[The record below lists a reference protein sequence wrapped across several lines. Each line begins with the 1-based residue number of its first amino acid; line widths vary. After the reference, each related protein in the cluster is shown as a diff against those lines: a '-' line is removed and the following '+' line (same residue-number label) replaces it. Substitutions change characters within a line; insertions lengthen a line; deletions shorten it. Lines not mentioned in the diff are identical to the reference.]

1 MIHTQ
6 IDMSLPRCFRYAGLY
21 SNARTHT
28 HTHLPCG
35 GGQVVLLGGRLY
47 SNARTHSVAVEDMV
61 EAVKQGLP
69 NALSSGSFSQP
80 VVFFA
85 CRFLPPVNVQ
95 LSSYD
100 LHQRNEPKHELAR
113 YECRSLSVCFTAH
126 GVFAS
131 KQNMFSSGSFS
142 QPAVFFACRFLPPVN
157 VQ

>member
-1 MIHTQ
+1 MN
-6 IDMSLPRCFRYAGLY
+6 DSCY
-21 SNARTHT
+21 SWVPLGFANVFICKRS

-95 LSSYD
+95 
-100 LHQRNEPKHELAR
+100 
-113 YECRSLSVCFTAH
+113 
-126 GVFAS
+126 
-131 KQNMFSSGSFS
+131 
-142 QPAVFFACRFLPPVN
+142 
-157 VQ
+157 

>member
-1 MIHTQ
+1 MN
-6 IDMSLPRCFRYAGLY
+6 DSCY
-21 SNARTHT
+21 SWVPLGFANVFICKRS

-100 LHQRNEPKHELAR
+100 LHPNEMNQ
-113 YECRSLSVCFTAH
+113 S
-126 GVFAS
+126 
-131 KQNMFSSGSFS
+131 MSSRAMS
-142 QPAVFFACRFLPPVN
+142 ADR
-157 VQ
+157 